1 MLITTG
7 DEPSVA
13 TLERAQKLAEEFAVR
28 YVPRRG
34 RSVTR
39 LASDNGN
46 VPVMVLV
53 ENEVRLVQ
61 PGEKAMFFHPSMA
74 FVRAKRLLKGEED
87 VMVSTAMLKPGDQ
100 ILDCTAGLG
109 ADSLVFA
116 LATGPTGSVTSL
128 ESSLPLSMLLT
139 EGLRSHKTGLLPFDE
154 AMKRIEVVNQ
164 NHLSYLSQ
172 LPDKSM
178 DIVYF
183 DPMFREAVHESAA
196 IAPLR
201 GFANDHALHPDA
213 IAHAIRVARK
223 AVLLKE
229 KWDSP
234 EYERLGFKRIRRK
247 KSKIEYGVI
256 YP

>member
-13 TLERAQKLAEEFAVR
+13 TLERAHKLAKEFTVR
-28 YVPRRG
+28 FVPRRG

-39 LASDNGN
+39 LAAEHGN
-46 VPVMVLV
+46 VPVMVIV

-87 VMVSTAMLKPGDQ
+87 VMVSTAMLEPGDH

-116 LATGPTGSVTSL
+116 LATGSNGLVTSL

-139 EGLRSHKTGLLPFDE
+139 EGLRSHKTGLQPFDE
-154 AMKRIEVVNQ
+154 AMQRIQVVNE
-164 NHLSYLSQ
+164 NHTAYLSR

-183 DPMFREAVHESAA
+183 DPMFREAVHESSA

-201 GFANDHALHPDA
+201 NFANDGALAPAA
-213 IAHAIRVARK
+213 IADAVRVARK

-234 EYERLGFKRIRRK
+234 EYERLGFQRIRRK